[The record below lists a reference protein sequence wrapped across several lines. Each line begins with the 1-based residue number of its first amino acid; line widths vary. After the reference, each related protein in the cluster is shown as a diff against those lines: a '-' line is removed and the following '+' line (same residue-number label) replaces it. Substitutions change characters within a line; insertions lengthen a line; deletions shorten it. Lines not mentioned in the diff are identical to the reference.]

1 VIGLGRRRPYDDEGL
16 SRNGCEDGQRAS
28 MAKTYFV
35 VCSLL
40 LPLGVTF
47 VHNDIFRLGILNL
60 DMGWM
65 RIFTL
70 GVGRVR

>member
-1 VIGLGRRRPYDDEGL
+1 MIGLCRRRPYDNEGL
-16 SRNGCEDGQRAS
+16 SRTGCEVGQRAS

-40 LPLGVTF
+40 LPLGGTF
-47 VHNDIFRLGILNL
+47 VHINIFRLGILDL
-60 DMGWM
+60 DKRWV
-65 RIFTL
+65 RIFIL

>member
-1 VIGLGRRRPYDDEGL
+1 MD
-16 SRNGCEDGQRAS
+16 GCENGQRAS
-28 MAKTYFV
+28 MGKTYFV

-40 LPLGVTF
+40 LPLNATF

-60 DMGWM
+60 DEGWM
-65 RIFTL
+65 GIFTW

>member
-1 VIGLGRRRPYDDEGL
+1 MIGFGWRRSNDNEGLGVIGREG
-16 SRNGCEDGQRAS
+16 GQRAS

-40 LPLGVTF
+40 LPLNATI
-47 VHNDIFRLGILNL
+47 VHNDMVRLGILDL
-60 DMGWM
+60 DNGW
-65 RIFTL
+65 IFSW

>member
-1 VIGLGRRRPYDDEGL
+1 MIGLGRGRPYDNEGL
-16 SRNGCEDGQRAS
+16 SGTGCEDGQRAS

-40 LPLGVTF
+40 LPLGSTF
-47 VHNDIFRLGILNL
+47 VHNNIFRLRILDL
-60 DMGWM
+60 DKRWV

-70 GVGRVR
+70 GVGRVG

>member
-1 VIGLGRRRPYDDEGL
+1 
-16 SRNGCEDGQRAS
+16 

-40 LPLGVTF
+40 LPLNATF
-47 VHNDIFRLGILNL
+47 VHDGTFRLGILNL
-60 DMGWM
+60 DNGGM
-65 RIFTL
+65 RIFTW

>member
-1 VIGLGRRRPYDDEGL
+1 VIGLCRRRSYDDEGL
-16 SRNGCEDGQRAS
+16 SGNGCEDGQRAS

-40 LPLGVTF
+40 LPLNATF

-60 DMGWM
+60 GQG
-65 RIFTL
+65 RVGIFTWR
-70 GVGRVR
+70 VGRVR

>member
-1 VIGLGRRRPYDDEGL
+1 
-16 SRNGCEDGQRAS
+16 

-40 LPLGVTF
+40 LPLNATF

-60 DMGWM
+60 DMGRM
-65 RIFTL
+65 GIFAW